1 MGPYEIVKVHENGSV
16 MLITIDGEGHPF
28 LVNGHRLKLYHKPIT
43 KQDFLQMEIHP
54 REVEILQPSAI
65 TSLP

>member
-1 MGPYEIVKVHENGSV
+1 MGPHEIFKFYENGLV
-16 MLITIDGEGHPF
+16 TLITIDEEGHPF

-43 KQDFLQMEIHP
+43 KQDFLQTKIQP
-54 REVEILQPSAI
+54 REVEILQPSAV